1 MKENL
6 TIQLD
11 FRSGVPIYLQIMDQ
25 VTQMIASKQLNPG
38 DQLPT
43 VRQLAAD
50 LRVNFNTVARAYKLL
65 DEAGTISTQL
75 GRGTYILEPHEETLS
90 AKSPQ
95 KALHQLTRQYLHEA
109 RRMGFTLEEVRQVLK
124 PYLRSWQEEDAQM
137 DVQQNKKL
145 EE

>member
-11 FRSGVPIYLQIMDQ
+11 FRSGIPIYLQIMDQ

-65 DEAGTISTQL
+65 DEAHLISTQR
-75 GRGTYILEPHEETLS
+75 GRGTYIWEKPSEETM
-90 AKSPQ
+90 K
-95 KALHQLTRQYLHEA
+95 QLKKK
-109 RRMGFTLEEVRQVLK
+109 TLEELTRTYRDEIIRLGYSQ
-124 PYLRSWQEEDAQM
+124 EDAIEELKNTRPSSTSS
-137 DVQQNKKL
+137 DL
-145 EE
+145 EESYQDEQL